1 MGDPKTISVEVSEAV
16 KLLEQVKIRKMQD
29 GFMIGETV
37 SREKILARASGS
49 LMRYF
54 RLIGAIQVKLLS
66 IIVSKNWT
74 RRATPSGTYMSTPIP
89 PLLNADLLAKHNLFR
104 LPQSESQSTN

>member
-37 SREKILARASGS
+37 SREKISGKS
-49 LMRYF
+49 K
-54 RLIGAIQVKLLS
+54 RLTHEILS
-66 IIVSKNWT
+66 IDRSNPSQTVKHHRVQELDEKGDPIGDLHEHTNSSPAKRRPPSKT
-74 RRATPSGTYMSTPIP
+74 
-89 PLLNADLLAKHNLFR
+89 
-104 LPQSESQSTN
+104 